1 MQELHHHKLESAISS
16 YDEERPQTRA
26 IRTSAVETAFGLPAA
41 QQLAQKALPGMRV
54 QASTIHAE
62 YMRLCE
68 QRDKVEARKQ
78 HATRKLTKVGNKLM
92 GAGVMRALGAS
103 YGVETVKVG
112 PRSAQQALE
121 DLRKRGRPN
130 KPPDPPD
137 PKAR

>member
-1 MQELHHHKLESAISS
+1 
-16 YDEERPQTRA
+16 
-26 IRTSAVETAFGLPAA
+26 
-41 QQLAQKALPGMRV
+41 MRV
-54 QASTIHAE
+54 QASAIHAE
-62 YMRLCE
+62 NMRLCE